1 MEFYKKFEIDNN
13 TEYKYDYNFGN
24 NLENIKI
31 KEEYERKFDMLLDGI
46 ISDNKKK
53 IDELN

>member
-13 TEYKYDYNFGN
+13 NEYKYDYNFGN

-31 KEEYERKFDMLLDGI
+31 KEEYERKFDILLDGM
-46 ISDNKKK
+46 ISESKRKK
-53 IDELN
+53 IDEL